1 MLYGRSTNAHQKGTD
16 MRTIA
21 FLTAAALAALGLTPA
36 QAQDKL
42 KIGLISTL
50 SGPPAVL
57 GGQLRNGFQLA
68 VKTLGGKLGGR
79 EAEITVADDELKPDV
94 AVSKVKAFVERD
106 KVDFVVGPIFSNIL
120 QSIMKPVT
128 DADTILISPNAGTS
142 NFAGKECNPNFFVTS
157 YQNDQEFAVS
167 GKHAQDTGIKKVFL
181 MAPNYQ
187 AGKDALAGFKAF
199 FKGEIADEVYV
210 PLNQL
215 DFSAE
220 LTKIAAAKPD
230 AIYVF
235 LPGGMG
241 VNFVKQFRQ
250 AGLAATITF
259 LSSFTVDE
267 STLPAQ
273 QDAALGFFGGAN
285 WAPDLDS
292 PQNKAFVAAY
302 EKDFNSVPA
311 TYAFQAYDAALL
323 IDSALRQTGGKTADK
338 DALRAA
344 MMKADF
350 KSLRGN
356 FKFNTNHYPI
366 QDFYLVKVAKRPDGK
381 FETQIVKKVF
391 ESYADPH
398 AKDCAMK

>member
-1 MLYGRSTNAHQKGTD
+1 MD
-16 MRTIA
+16 MKT
-21 FLTAAALAALGLTPA
+21 FVLLTAAAAILAGTGA
-36 QAQDKL
+36 QGQEKL
-42 KIGLISTL
+42 KIGIIATL

-57 GGQLRNGFQLA
+57 GQQLRNGFNLA
-68 VKTLGGKLGGR
+68 VKDLNGKLGGR
-79 EAEITVADDELKPDV
+79 DVEVIVADDELKPDL
-94 AVSKVKAFVERD
+94 AVNKVKALVDRD

-120 QSIMKPVT
+120 AAIMKPVT
-128 DADTILISPNAGTS
+128 EGGAILISPNAGTS

-157 YQNDQEFAVS
+157 YQNDQVFAVS
-167 GKHAQDTGIKKVFL
+167 GKHAQDTGIKKAFL

-199 FKGEIADEVYV
+199 FKGDIADEVYV

-220 LTKIAAAKPD
+220 LAKIAAAKPD

-250 AGLAATITF
+250 AGLANNVTF
-259 LSSFTVDE
+259 LSAFTVDE

-285 WAPDLDS
+285 WAPDLDN
-292 PQNKAFVAAY
+292 PQNKRFVAAY
-302 EKDFNSVPA
+302 EKEFGAVPA

-323 IDSALRQTGGKTADK
+323 IDSAVRQVQGNVANRE
-338 DALRAA
+338 ALRAA
-344 MMKADF
+344 MMKAEF
-350 KSLRGN
+350 ASLRGG

-366 QDFYLVKVAKRPDGK
+366 QDFYLVKVAKRADGK

-391 ESYADPH
+391 ENYADPH